1 MPKARMKKSRA
12 QVTPMKFVSDL
23 WSARA
28 ALTIVAAVELDVFTA
43 IAEGNKTAA
52 AVAKAIKASKRGIE
66 GLLDALVALG
76 YLTKRGEQFSLAP
89 VSDTFLV
96 RTKPSY
102 IGAMAD
108 ETRITLPSWMQITD
122 VIRTGKPVSGV
133 DTAEGREFFPRLVRA
148 IFP

>member
-1 MPKARMKKSRA
+1 MSKAQMKKSSA

-28 ALTIVAAVELDVFTA
+28 ALTVMAAVELDVFTA

-52 AVAKAIKASKRGIE
+52 AVAKAIKASKRGVE
-66 GLLDALVALG
+66 RLLDALAGLG
-76 YLTKRGEQFSLAP
+76 YVTKRGQQIALTP

-108 ETRITLPSWMQITD
+108 ETRIS
-122 VIRTGKPVSGV
+122 
-133 DTAEGREFFPRLVRA
+133 F
-148 IFP
+148 